1 MINEPSE
8 LKQIVQPTS
17 SAILTKFEVH
27 LGLSLDESTQHHDLS
42 LEWQENLVHI
52 LSGFTPLIIQV
63 NHHGNGDYL
72 SDDLLTMLNSRN
84 YLIQPQKDQ
93 WIICS
98 RYLYTFQTIYQ
109 LYKLLS

>member
-42 LEWQENLVHI
+42 LEWQENLGNV
-52 LSGFTPLIIQV
+52 LSDFTPLIIQV

-72 SDDLLTMLNSRN
+72 SDDLNSRN
-84 YLIQPQKDQ
+84 YFIQPQKHQ

-98 RYLYTFQTIYQ
+98 RYLNTFQTIYQ
-109 LYKLLS
+109 LYKLPSL